1 MCNKAVDNS
10 AYALKFAP
18 DWYKTQEMCIKA
30 IDNYPSTMLFVPACY
45 KTKEMCNKAINTFS
59 LDSVLD
65 RYMSQ

>member
-1 MCNKAVDNS
+1 
-10 AYALKFAP
+10 
-18 DWYKTQEMCIKA
+18 MCIKA